1 MSFSIMG
8 TGRAHPEFILT
19 NDMLST
25 FLDTSDEWIS
35 TRTGIKSRFIAT
47 NETLCE
53 LAVQAGTRAMNQAGI
68 TPNELDL
75 ILCST
80 IQGDYQTPSLSCQ
93 VQYHIGANCPAFDL
107 NAACSG
113 FLYGLQTA
121 AAFLDSGR
129 ASCILLISAE
139 MMSRHLDWTD
149 RSTCVLFGDG
159 AGAVVLKKG
168 QGLKA
173 IRLNAKGDK
182 KGLLQIGVAPG
193 NCPYTTAHPA
203 PETLAMAGGEVF
215 KFAVSSM
222 CRDIRAVV
230 EQAGLTIEQINLVLP
245 HQANMRI
252 IHSAGERLGLRED
265 QIISTIDHYGNTS
278 SASIPLMLSELD
290 EKGTLHR
297 GDYLVL
303 SAFGGGLTSG
313 ACVIQY

>member
-8 TGRAHPEFILT
+8 TGRAHPKFILT

-47 NETLCE
+47 SETLCE
-53 LAVQAGTRAMNQAGI
+53 LAVKAGTMAMSQAGI
-68 TPNELDL
+68 APNELDL

-168 QGLKA
+168 HGLKA
-173 IRLNAKGDK
+173 IRLNAKGDE

-193 NCPYTTAHPA
+193 NCPYTTVHPA

-222 CRDIRAVV
+222 CRDIRMVV

-252 IHSAGERLGLRED
+252 IRSAGERLGLRED

-290 EKGTLHR
+290 GEGKLHR

>member
-1 MSFSIMG
+1 
-8 TGRAHPEFILT
+8 
-19 NDMLST
+19 
-25 FLDTSDEWIS
+25 
-35 TRTGIKSRFIAT
+35 
-47 NETLCE
+47 
-53 LAVQAGTRAMNQAGI
+53 
-68 TPNELDL
+68 
-75 ILCST
+75 
-80 IQGDYQTPSLSCQ
+80 
-93 VQYHIGANCPAFDL
+93 
-107 NAACSG
+107 
-113 FLYGLQTA
+113 
-121 AAFLDSGR
+121 
-129 ASCILLISAE
+129 
-139 MMSRHLDWTD
+139 
-149 RSTCVLFGDG
+149 
-159 AGAVVLKKG
+159 
-168 QGLKA
+168 
-173 IRLNAKGDK
+173 
-182 KGLLQIGVAPG
+182 
-193 NCPYTTAHPA
+193 
-203 PETLAMAGGEVF
+203 MAGGEVF